1 VIILDILIILR
12 LVIVIII
19 VVIIDLILKLNK
31 AIKVERR
38 LARYSIDSIDSDDNS
53 LGDLIKI
60 KYNRFIRRTR
70 KKFKNN
76 NIFNNK
82 AEKYNKYIMTGDKTE
97 VIDFIITKLI
107 LGICFVFLV
116 TISGII
122 QGKLIDFLEMIISFI
137 IGYYIY
143 DIYLIIYNKRR
154 TKKIKN
160 DMLRSVIIM
169 NNAFKVGKSTLQAV
183 EIASNSLPKPISIE
197 FKKIYQD
204 LSFGIS
210 SDIAFSRFSRRVN
223 LEEARYISS
232 SLTILNKTGG
242 NIVAV
247 FSSIERTLF
256 EKKKLEEDLKNST
269 SASNLIVKVLMII
282 PLVFTLIIYV
292 LSPNYFDPLFSST
305 LGYMLLVI
313 IAIMFIIYIYLL
325 NKIMKVKV

>member
-1 VIILDILIILR
+1 MIILDILIILR

>member
-282 PLVFTLIIYV
+282 PLIFTLIIYV

>member
-107 LGICFVFLV
+107 LGICIVFLV

>member
-1 VIILDILIILR
+1 MDILIILR

-282 PLVFTLIIYV
+282 PLIFTLIIYV